1 MGCACHLIHNIAC
14 HASECLQNTTKFDVE
29 DLCVDVFYW
38 FDKSAK
44 RKGILKE
51 FCGFCDTNYREAVR
65 YISVR
70 WLSLEK
76 AVNRILQLY
85 ESLKSY
91 FKSQTESQ
99 ARFKR
104 LLKYFE
110 DPMTE
115 VYLLFYQS
123 VLPTFTH
130 TNLFFAAGRSKY
142 IPFSRCYSK
151 FSEEAFKQV
160 YYH

>member
-115 VYLLFYQS
+115 VYLLLIPVSASYIY
-123 VLPTFTH
+123 TH
-130 TNLFFAAGRSKY
+130 KSFFAAGRSKH
-142 IPFSRCYSK
+142 IPCSRYYSK